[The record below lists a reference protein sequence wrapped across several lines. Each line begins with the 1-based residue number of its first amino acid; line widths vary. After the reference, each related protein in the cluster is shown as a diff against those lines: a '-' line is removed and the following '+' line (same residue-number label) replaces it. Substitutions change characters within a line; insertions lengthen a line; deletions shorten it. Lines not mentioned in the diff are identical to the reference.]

1 MCLPLCAAIDRARV
15 LLEEDNLCR
24 FSIDKTD
31 RKESDRSMLDV
42 ITIGDAMITF
52 NPTAKGP
59 MRFVNTFE
67 RKVGGAELNFAIGC
81 ARLGLKTGWISR
93 LGNDEFGRFIQHFV
107 RGEGIDISQVR
118 LVNGYPTSLNFKEI
132 MEDGSG
138 RTFYYRFNSPTSTMT
153 PDDLDESYFKQAKI
167 LHITGVFPA
176 IGGRNYDII
185 RRAVELA
192 KKHGLLISFDPNI
205 RLRLWSKEEAKEKLS
220 ALLPHV
226 DIILTGEDE
235 AELLL
240 GVKSPREIIKK
251 LTKFGIG
258 FIAVKQDEKGSI
270 GHHHGET
277 VESPPVKPRKV
288 VDTVGAG
295 DGFDAGFIYGVLQ
308 NWPLDR
314 TLTFANTIGSMVVS
328 VSGDNEGLP
337 YLEDVLI
344 QMGEKDFIDR

>member
-1 MCLPLCAAIDRARV
+1 
-15 LLEEDNLCR
+15 
-24 FSIDKTD
+24 
-31 RKESDRSMLDV
+31 MLDV
-42 ITIGDAMITF
+42 ITIGDALITF
-52 NPTAKGP
+52 QPSTRGP
-59 MRFVNTFE
+59 MRFAHTFE

-93 LGNDEFGRFIQHFV
+93 LGNDEFGRYIQHFV
-107 RGEGIDISQVR
+107 RGEGIDISRVR
-118 LVNGYPTSLNFKEI
+118 LVDGYPTSLNFKEM

-138 RTFYYRFNSPTSTMT
+138 RTFYYRFHSPTSTMT
-153 PDDLDESYFKQAKI
+153 PDDLDENYFKRAKV

-185 RRAVELA
+185 KRAVELA
-192 KKHGLLISFDPNI
+192 KRHRLLVSFDPNI
-205 RLRLWSKEEAKEKLS
+205 RLRLWGREEAKEKLT
-220 ALLPHV
+220 ALLPDV

-240 GVKSPREIIKK
+240 GVKSVRAIIHS
-251 LTKFGIG
+251 LSDFGIG
-258 FIAVKQDEKGSI
+258 WIAVKRGEKGAV
-270 GHHHGET
+270 GHHNGVT

-314 TLTFANTIGSMVVS
+314 TLAFANTIGSMVVS

-344 QMGEKDFIDR
+344 QLGEKDFIER